1 MNLPD
6 LGINLD
12 LLAAVLA
19 ATAVFCVI
27 IAIAWPYL
35 ARDALGLRVLQLTDE
50 RERIR
55 LRGREMR
62 DRDTKR
68 ELLLRE
74 PRRMFAAIV
83 ERLNLFWRSD
93 DGATERL
100 LLIAG
105 YRGRAPMIAYQALQ
119 VLVPIFTFL
128 FAVIYIFGVIRPD
141 WPLFARVGVT
151 LIAGVFGH
159 FLPGLYVKN
168 RITKRKA
175 SISQSWPDALDLLL
189 ICVESGMSSE
199 AAFRKVA
206 EEIGGQSRE
215 LAEELSITTA
225 ELAYLPDRRTAY
237 NNLAMRTDLDG
248 VRAVVSGL
256 TQSEKYGT
264 SLGHAL
270 RVLAQENRDTRMSD
284 AEKRAAALPPKLT
297 VPMILFFL
305 PVLFAVII
313 TPAAIQIMAQ

>member
-1 MNLPD
+1 MSLSD
-6 LGINLD
+6 LGIDPD
-12 LLAAVLA
+12 LIAAALAAI
-19 ATAVFCVI
+19 AVFCGI
-27 IAIAWPYL
+27 IAVAWPWL
-35 ARDALGLRVLQLTDE
+35 ARNALGLRVLQLTDE

-55 LRGREMR
+55 LRGGADR
-62 DRDTKR
+62 DRDKNGA
-68 ELLLRE
+68 LLLRE

-83 ERLNLFWRSD
+83 ERLNLLWRSD

-105 YRGRAPMIAYQALQ
+105 YRGRAPMVAFQALQ
-119 VLVPIFTFL
+119 VLVPIIVFML
-128 FAVIYIFGVIRPD
+128 AVFYVFVVIRPD
-141 WPLFARVGVT
+141 LPFAARAAMTVSAA
-151 LIAGVFGH
+151 IMGH
-159 FLPGLYVKN
+159 FLPQLCIKN
-168 RITKRKA
+168 RIAKRKI
-175 SISQSWPDALDLLL
+175 SIRQSWPDALDLLL

-215 LAEELSITTA
+215 LAEELSLTTA
-225 ELAYLPDRRTAY
+225 ELAYLPDRRAAY

-248 VRAVVSGL
+248 VRSVVSGL

-270 RVLAQENRDTRMSD
+270 RVLAQENRDMRMSD
-284 AEKRAAALPPKLT
+284 AEKRAASLPPKLT

-313 TPAAIQIMAQ
+313 TPAAIQIMSN